1 MDEDKLHWLD
11 DFEPFCRGPL
21 KVIGSPNNEALLAAT
36 QWVIG
41 NSTMDLVLFLEKDW
55 QILETAEA
63 TTKRLDDGE
72 RRPNQEMQNTGF
84 DGLSTVTLIMR
95 RVVLCVQYLRRRWS
109 NNRRKNGLMTDKL
122 ARSRCQ
128 ISQCWDVFDKRLL
141 PSSSCRQ
148 DASRVRHRPRGSVQ
162 AQNKSREPALLPGD
176 LPGKLDALNFAS
188 F

>member
-1 MDEDKLHWLD
+1 LKANANSPSHQLLDEDKLHWLD

-72 RRPNQEMQNTGF
+72 RRPNQEMQNIGF

-95 RVVLCVQYLRRRWS
+95 RVVLCLQYLRREIVQQPPQKWPDD
-109 NNRRKNGLMTDKL
+109 G
-122 ARSRCQ
+122 Q
-128 ISQCWDVFDKRLL
+128 IGPFPL
-141 PSSSCRQ
+141 PNQPMLGR
-148 DASRVRHRPRGSVQ
+148 
-162 AQNKSREPALLPGD
+162 
-176 LPGKLDALNFAS
+176 F
-188 F
+188 

>member
-1 MDEDKLHWLD
+1 LKANADSPSHQLLDEDKLHWLD

-72 RRPNQEMQNTGF
+72 RRSNQKMQIVGL
-84 DGLSTVTLIMR
+84 DGHSFVTLNMR
-95 RVVLCVQYLRRRWS
+95 TVGVCV
-109 NNRRKNGLMTDKL
+109 
-122 ARSRCQ
+122 
-128 ISQCWDVFDKRLL
+128 
-141 PSSSCRQ
+141 
-148 DASRVRHRPRGSVQ
+148 
-162 AQNKSREPALLPGD
+162 
-176 LPGKLDALNFAS
+176 
-188 F
+188 